1 MHISFAGK
9 KIRLLALAVTIFM
22 IIFVSANWRLYL
34 DPTLDLTCG
43 TILFVLSLLAGPVA
57 GFLIIFKPSVDDKYK
72 ALANTALFFIM
83 PVLTIQMVEVFNE
96 NYIWWFSVPTF
107 LANYMIYLVFYLF
120 FYLIT
125 GRYHM
130 VGLIVN
136 ISLYVWSLLN
146 YFIELFRGS
155 PFVPLDVLSFGTG
168 LSVSDG
174 YTYELSWKLIL
185 GSIMFFLIYLVNKKS
200 VNIKPKKLK
209 FKLLAKLAP
218 AAYIAVVVIS
228 LFFTDYAANLG
239 YKPDFWDL
247 SRGYHRTGSFFNFC
261 LNTKYLIIRKP
272 SDYNAAN
279 VSDYVAET
287 LKDAGV
293 DPDDHTVST
302 NLLTGQN
309 DYTANTDGTM
319 PNIICIMNESLS
331 DPGALGN
338 LETNEDYM
346 PFIHSLTENTIKG
359 SLSMPVFGAGTSNSE
374 FEFLSGDS
382 ISFLPTGCNVYQSYV
397 KDTVPSLVSTL
408 GALGY
413 SRTAFHP
420 YYGEGWNRRNVYP
433 LLGFENYISI
443 EDFVD
448 QDILDTYKQNNDV
461 TEYEMLLNERYPD
474 RNMLLRRFVSDSYD
488 YSMVENMYE
497 NRDTSKP
504 FFLFNVTMQNH
515 GGYAMSYTNFSQEIY
530 VTNMNGIYPKA
541 NRYLSLVKRSD
552 EAFQKLVDYFSN
564 VSEPT
569 IICMFGDHL
578 PSIEDGFYEELF
590 GTSLDQLT
598 TEQQQLRYTTPFVIW
613 ANYDIPEATLNQI
626 SANYLS
632 TLVLQTAGLPLTQ
645 YNRYLASLYQ
655 KLPIINTVG
664 YVDADN
670 NYYTHSESSKYD
682 DLLYQY
688 HCLVY
693 NSLIDRHNRDSSVFF
708 MNQ

>member
-72 ALANTALFFIM
+72 TLANTALFFIM

-174 YTYELSWKLIL
+174 YSYELSWKLIL

-239 YKPDFWDL
+239 YKPDFWDQ

-309 DYTANTDGTM
+309 DYTANADGTM

-552 EAFQKLVDYFSN
+552 EAFQELVDYFSN

-590 GTSLDQLT
+590 GTSLDHLT

-670 NYYTHSESSKYD
+670 NYYTHSENSKYD

-693 NSLIDRHNRDSSVFF
+693 NSLIDRNNRDSSVFF

>member
-72 ALANTALFFIM
+72 TLANTALFFIM

-174 YTYELSWKLIL
+174 YSYELSWKLIL

-239 YKPDFWDL
+239 YKPDFWDQ

-309 DYTANTDGTM
+309 DYTANADGTM

-552 EAFQKLVDYFSN
+552 EAFQELVDYFSN

-569 IICMFGDHL
+569 ILCMFGDHL

-590 GTSLDQLT
+590 GTSLDHLT

-670 NYYTHSESSKYD
+670 NYYTHSENSKYD

-693 NSLIDRHNRDSSVFF
+693 NSLIDRNNRDSSVFF

>member
-83 PVLTIQMVEVFNE
+83 PVLTVQMVEVFNE

-185 GSIMFFLIYLVNKKS
+185 GSIMFFLIYLINKKS

-239 YKPDFWDL
+239 YKPDFWDQ

-272 SDYNAAN
+272 ADYNAAN

-552 EAFQKLVDYFSN
+552 EAFQELVDYFSN

-590 GTSLDQLT
+590 GTSLDHLT

-670 NYYTHSESSKYD
+670 NYYTHSENSKYD

>member
-72 ALANTALFFIM
+72 TLANTALFFIM

-174 YTYELSWKLIL
+174 YSYELSWKLIL

-239 YKPDFWDL
+239 YKPDFWDQ

-293 DPDDHTVST
+293 DPDNHTVST

-552 EAFQKLVDYFSN
+552 EAFQELVDYFSN

-569 IICMFGDHL
+569 ILCMFGDHL

-590 GTSLDQLT
+590 GTSLDHLT

-670 NYYTHSESSKYD
+670 NYYTHSENSKYD

-693 NSLIDRHNRDSSVFF
+693 NSLIDRNNRDSSVFF